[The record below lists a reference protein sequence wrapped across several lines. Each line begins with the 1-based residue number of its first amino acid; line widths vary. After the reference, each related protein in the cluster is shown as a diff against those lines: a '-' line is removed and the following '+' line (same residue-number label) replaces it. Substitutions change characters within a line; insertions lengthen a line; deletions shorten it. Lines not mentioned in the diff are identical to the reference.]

1 MPDPEEP
8 TSVISDVLHSENHK
22 RLTVEEIAKAVERHK
37 REHPNQ
43 AKGGVAKPH
52 EGTPRR

>member
-1 MPDPEEP
+1 MADPEKATP
-8 TSVISDVLHSENHK
+8 VTGNVLHSENHK

-43 AKGGVAKPH
+43 AGGGAATPQK
-52 EGTPRR
+52 GTPRR